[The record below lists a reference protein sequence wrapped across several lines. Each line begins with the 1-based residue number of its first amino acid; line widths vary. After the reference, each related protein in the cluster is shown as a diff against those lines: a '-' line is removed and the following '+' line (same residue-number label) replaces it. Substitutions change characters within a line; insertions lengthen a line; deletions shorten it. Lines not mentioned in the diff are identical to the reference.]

1 MPVADRREPAII
13 NQNGEAEAVMRDI
26 GSYERMRETVALL
39 KILVLGNRQIDAGRV
54 QSAAEVIARLQKRPC
69 LSGRSPSVTA

>member
-54 QSAAEVIARLQKRPC
+54 QPAAEVIARLQKRPC